1 LQERIARW
9 SLAIG
14 LHEPWGMH
22 PARVL
27 IAAVEDSQIMQLE
40 AIEHRESLT
49 AGWPWSACVSIG
61 EVSLALRGTTSGD
74 IRLDR
79 QLGAFQ
85 SESAN
90 PDIEVNVE
98 WKERLRPWQ
107 GNPVFNSGSVWTLFH
122 DGADFVFDFVSSA
135 LSPHP
140 YKRMRV
146 SSDFR
151 VATIT
156 LNREVLRDRQ
166 PVFALEYPA
175 DELLVTNYL
184 ANGLGVE
191 VHGCGLVDFETGG
204 HLFLGHS
211 GAGKSTTAKL
221 WQSLRDPEILS
232 DDRIILRLQE
242 DGLWMHGTPWH
253 GEAAFAAPAKARI
266 NRIFIIEHGIL
277 EHGGE
282 NKITPLTRSRAV
294 GELFARSFP
303 PFHSASGLERTV
315 GFLEQILNRVHCY
328 PFQFIPD
335 AGAVEKVIGFHD

>member
-1 LQERIARW
+1 MARN
-9 SLAIG
+9 
-14 LHEPWGMH
+14 
-22 PARVL
+22 
-27 IAAVEDSQIMQLE
+27 AVFD
-40 AIEHRESLT
+40 
-49 AGWPWSACVSIG
+49 
-61 EVSLALRGTTSGD
+61 
-74 IRLDR
+74 
-79 QLGAFQ
+79 
-85 SESAN
+85 
-90 PDIEVNVE
+90 
-98 WKERLRPWQ
+98 
-107 GNPVFNSGSVWTLFH
+107 SGSVWTLFR
-122 DGADFVFDFVSSA
+122 DGADFIFDFVGPA
-135 LSPHP
+135 LSANP

-156 LNREVLRDRQ
+156 LNREVLRDHQ

-232 DDRIILRLQE
+232 DDRIILRLQD

-266 NRIFIIEHGIL
+266 NRIFIL
-277 EHGGE
+277 EHAAQNE
-282 NKITPLTRSRAV
+282 ITPLTHSRAV

-303 PFHSASGLERTV
+303 PFHSAAGLERTV
-315 GFLEQILNRVHCY
+315 GFLEQILNRVPCY
-328 PFQFIPD
+328 QFQFVPD
-335 AGAVEKVIGFHD
+335 ARAVEKVIRFHD

>member
-1 LQERIARW
+1 
-9 SLAIG
+9 
-14 LHEPWGMH
+14 
-22 PARVL
+22 
-27 IAAVEDSQIMQLE
+27 MQLE
-40 AIEHRESLT
+40 AIEHL
-49 AGWPWSACVSIG
+49 AKPAAHWPLSSFVSIG
-61 EVSLALRGTTSGD
+61 EVSLALSGTISED
-74 IRLDR
+74 IDLGR
-79 QLGAFQ
+79 QLEAFQ
-85 SESAN
+85 SESTN
-90 PDIEVNVE
+90 PDIEVSVE
-98 WKERLRPWQ
+98 WADCLRIWQ
-107 GNPVFNSGSVWTLFH
+107 DNAVFDSGSVWTLFR
-122 DGADFVFDFVSSA
+122 DGTDFIFDFVSSP
-135 LSPHP
+135 LSAHP
-140 YKRMRV
+140 YKRMWV

-156 LNREVLRDRQ
+156 LNREVLRDHH

-191 VHGCGLVDFETGG
+191 VHGCGLLDFETGG

-232 DDRIILRLQE
+232 DDRIILRLQD

-266 NRIFIIEHGIL
+266 NRIFILEHGIP
-277 EHGGE
+277 EHGVE

-303 PFHSASGLERTV
+303 PFHSAAGLERTV
-315 GFLEQILNRVHCY
+315 GFLEQILNRVPCY
-328 PFQFIPD
+328 QFQFIPD
-335 AGAVEKVIGFHD
+335 ASAVEKVISFHD